1 MNKNDML
8 VKKIK
13 ELTNESKRNGVWES
27 LNEEIKDAVKNN
39 AKFMITINQE
49 ISVKNLISKK
59 ETNVSESEILP
70 FLKNQ

>member
-27 LNEEIKDAVKNN
+27 LNEEIKDAVE
-39 AKFMITINQE
+39 TLINKLG
-49 ISVKNLISKK
+49 V
-59 ETNVSESEILP
+59 ESNE
-70 FLKNQ
+70 

>member
-27 LNEEIKDAVKNN
+27 LNDEIKGAVN
-39 AKFMITINQE
+39 
-49 ISVKNLISKK
+49 VLIEKLAV
-59 ETNVSESEILP
+59 EANDR
-70 FLKNQ
+70 